1 MIESYE
7 TMRFEEGGASLDVKV
22 SLEDKKAYLSTED
35 MATLFGR
42 DRSAMARQIKN
53 AYSEKEL
60 EDGGMRA
67 KVAHMVPGEGKA
79 TCNCCTFLFRTN

>member
-1 MIESYE
+1 MIQRYE
-7 TMRFEEGGASLDVKV
+7 TMRFEEGDASLDVKL
-22 SLEDKKAYLSTED
+22 SSKDKKAYLSLKD

-42 DRSAMARQIKN
+42 DRRAMARQIKN

-60 EDGGMRA
+60 EDGGMRT